1 MGFPRRGDVPSRS
14 AGRRRPAGAPAAVAV
29 ATLAAVLGCASGGAA
44 PRSTTAGSAPAGTAT
59 AASAAAADPAFPPSP
74 YPSTYQRRPSPP
86 VLITHATVL
95 IGTGARLTD
104 SPLLLRDGKIAAVGV
119 EAAAAATT
127 AGAEV
132 VDASGKWVTPGIVDP
147 HSHLGV
153 YPSPAVDANADGN
166 EATNPDTAGVWA
178 EHSVWPQ
185 DPQFPLALAG
195 GVTTLQIL
203 PGSANLFGGRSVT
216 VKNVPALS
224 VDAMKFPGA
233 PYGLKMACGENPK
246 RVYGTRGRAPSTR
259 MGNVAGYREAWIRA
273 VRYREKWQ
281 VYRDKKARGK
291 DADPPDRD
299 LGLET
304 LVGVLDGKILV
315 QNHCYRADEMLTMI
329 DIAHEFGYRIAAF
342 HHAVEAYKVAGALA
356 KNGICADMW
365 ADWWGF
371 KMEALDGIRENLPL
385 VWQAGA
391 CAVVHSDS
399 AELVQRLNQEA
410 AKAMAAGRRVGID
423 IAPEEAIRWLTLN
436 PARSLGIDRQTGSL
450 EAGKMADVV
459 IWSGDPFSVYTHAE
473 KVYVDGAL
481 MYDRGD
487 PRHQPLTDFELG
499 LRDELGSRTPATG
512 AGPGIGA
519 APVRAAGSGA
529 LVGGSAATEPVPAA
543 VTGAAPARLDR
554 TASAANPRSVNG
566 GPGPAG
572 EVVAIVGATVHTMA
586 PVGTLQG
593 ATVLIAGGRIRAVGS
608 GIPIPAGARR
618 IDAAGK
624 VVTPGL
630 FDSLTHLGLVEV
642 NQVEDTEDAT
652 NEEPQLS
659 AAFDVVPGINSRSM
673 LLAVNRVEGITRAVT
688 APSPGKSLFLG
699 QGAVIHLGGG
709 PLPVVRRSAA
719 EFVALGETGA
729 RLAGGTRGAAVLEL
743 REALRDALDYDANR
757 AAYDRAQRRPYSLP
771 RADLEALLPVARG
784 ERPLAVQVNRASDIE
799 AVLALGRE
807 LKLRL
812 ILTDAAEGWEVAAEI
827 AAAGVPV
834 VINPLNNLPQSFET
848 LGATLENAARLA
860 RAGVTVAFATGDSHN
875 SRNLRQA
882 AGNAVANGLSWD
894 AALAAMTAN
903 PARIWGLEDY
913 GTLEAGKDADVVIW
927 DGDPL
932 EVTSAAERVFIRG
945 AEMPNDSRQIRLRN
959 RYLQKKSL

>member
-1 MGFPRRGDVPSRS
+1 MGLPGRS
-14 AGRRRPAGAPAAVAV
+14 QCRPRPAGRHPRAGSALALAL
-29 ATLAAVLGCASGGAA
+29 ALAAAATVLGAASGCASGGAA
-44 PRSTTAGSAPAGTAT
+44 AGTAT
-59 AASAAAADPAFPPSP
+59 PGAAGAAGPTGAPDAASPPSP
-74 YPSTYQRRPSPP
+74 YPSSYQRRPSPP

-95 IGTGARLTD
+95 TGTGARLANAT
-104 SPLLLRDGKIAAVGV
+104 LLLTDGKIAAVGPD
-119 EAAAAATT
+119 AAAAAAP

-132 VDASGKWVTPGIVDP
+132 VDATGKWVTPGIIDP

-153 YPSPAVDANADGN
+153 YASPGVDANADGN
-166 EATNPDTAGVWA
+166 EATNPDTANVWA

-216 VKNVPALS
+216 VKNVPASS

-246 RVYGTRGRAPSTR
+246 RVYGGRGRAPSTR

-273 VRYREKWQ
+273 VRYREKWRE
-281 VYRDKKARGK
+281 YHDKKAHGK

-329 DIAHEFGYRIAAF
+329 DIAHEFGYHIAAF
-342 HHAVEAYKVAGALA
+342 HHAVEAYKIAGALA
-356 KNGICADMW
+356 QNGICADMW

-371 KMEALDGIRENLPL
+371 KMEALDGIRENIAL
-385 VWQAGA
+385 VSQAGA

-399 AELVQRLNQEA
+399 AEGIQRLNQEA
-410 AKAMAAGRRVGID
+410 AKAMAAGRRAGIA
-423 IAPEEAIRWLTLN
+423 IAPEDAIRWLTIN
-436 PARSLGIDRQTGSL
+436 PARSIGVDRETGSL

-459 IWSGDPFSVYTHAE
+459 IWSGDPFSVYSRAE
-473 KVYVDGAL
+473 KVYIDGAL

-487 PRHQPLTDFELG
+487 PRHQPVTDFELG
-499 LRDELGSRTPATG
+499 LRDGSEASPVAAAGQANPPGLPAP
-512 AGPGIGA
+512 AGSAVPA
-519 APVRAAGSGA
+519 APAIPVASARP
-529 LVGGSAATEPVPAA
+529 AATEAARPAA
-543 VTGAAPARLDR
+543 AAAPFHA
-554 TASAANPRSVNG
+554 
-566 GPGPAG
+566 AG
-572 EVVAIVGATVHTMA
+572 ETIAITGATVHTMGPA
-586 PVGTLQG
+586 GTLRG
-593 ATVLIAGGRIRAVGS
+593 ATVIIAGGRIQAVGS
-608 GIPIPAGARR
+608 GIPVPAGARQ

-624 VVTPGL
+624 QVTPGL

-652 NEEPQLS
+652 NEDPQLS
-659 AAFDVVPGINSRSM
+659 AAFDVAGGINSRSM
-673 LLAVNRVEGITRAVT
+673 LLAINRVEGITRAVT
-688 APSPGKSLFLG
+688 APAAGRSLFLG

-709 PLPVVRRSAA
+709 PLPLVRPAVA
-719 EFVALGETGA
+719 QFVALGETGA
-729 RLAGGTRGAAVLEL
+729 RLAGGTRGGAVIRL

-757 AAYDRAQRRPYSLP
+757 AAYDRAQRRLYSLP
-771 RADLEALLPVARG
+771 RLDLEALLPVARG
-784 ERPLAVQVNRASDIE
+784 ERPLVVQVNRASDIE
-799 AVLALGRE
+799 AVLALARE

-812 ILTDAAEGWEVAAEI
+812 ILADAAEGWEVAAEI
-827 AAAGVPV
+827 AAARVPV
-834 VINPLNNLPQSFET
+834 VINPLSNLPQSFEA

-882 AGNAVANGLSWD
+882 AGNAAAYGLPRE

-932 EVTSAAERVFIRG
+932 EVTSAAEKVFIRG
-945 AEMPNDSRQIRLRN
+945 VEMPNDSRQNRLRD
-959 RYLQKKSL
+959 RYRPRG